1 MKQKVVSRGSQRER
15 GQTIILVAIGLVSL
29 LAMAALAID
38 IVTLY
43 SARSETQRAA
53 DATALVAAKA
63 IADSGF
69 TTLPPTDPNL
79 VNGNALTLAQSM
91 ATSAINA
98 MLNANNPAINQ
109 VAGMQPALVG
119 TPTIFFPASANPPN
133 SNPHITVTLQVT
145 NLPTF
150 FARIWGNRTAT
161 VKTSAT
167 AEAYNPAN
175 VQSFTPIAPRGVK
188 PWLIANIDPNQPP
201 VPPTPFINTT
211 TGVIETNT
219 VANVI
224 GETLNL
230 TPDCPAGPNCNTLI
244 SHPHPPGIG
253 PSPNTVGPPYPPPYP
268 QVEYVPAQVTPNSN
282 DVCPSPAS
290 CTENAQYPNYQYSIQ
305 CHDVNP
311 YPCGGSVN
319 NFSWDHTVNPRHPN
333 RHNGPSALGAEC
345 LIRAADSGSG
355 QGQDVLQN
363 PGGWPAAPFQFLAQS
378 GPQNTNVVTTSSSIV
393 TIPIIDNTA
402 ANFHA
407 NNPYGVTVVGFM
419 QAFINWVQ
427 DGTDPVTTIGD
438 INVTVLNI
446 AGCSL
451 TPNAAN
457 PVIGPGTS
465 PIPVRLITPP

>member
-1 MKQKVVSRGSQRER
+1 VSHGC
-15 GQTIILVAIGLVSL
+15 ILKL
-29 LAMAALAID
+29 
-38 IVTLY
+38 
-43 SARSETQRAA
+43 EWAA
-53 DATALVAAKA
+53 DAAALVAAKA

-79 VNGNALTLAQSM
+79 VNGNAQTLAQSM
-91 ATSAINA
+91 AASAINA

-109 VAGMQPALVG
+109 VAGMQPALFG

-188 PWLIANIDPNQPP
+188 PWLVANIDPNNP
-201 VPPTPFINTT
+201 VPGTAFINTT

-219 VANVI
+219 VAPVI
-224 GETLNL
+224 GETFNL
-230 TPDCPAGPNCNTLI
+230 TPDCSPGPTCGLLSGTN
-244 SHPHPPGIG
+244 PPGLG
-253 PSPNTVGPPYPPPYP
+253 PQNNTSVPPYYP

-290 CTENAQYPNYQYSIQ
+290 CTENVQYPDYQHSIQ

-319 NFSWDHTVNPRHPN
+319 NFSWDPTVNPRHPN
-333 RHNGPSALGAEC
+333 RLNGPSALGAEC
-345 LIRAADSGSG
+345 LIRATDSGSG
-355 QGQDVLQN
+355 QGQDILQN
-363 PGGWPAAPFQFLAQS
+363 LGPWPAAPFQFLAQS

-393 TIPIIDNTA
+393 TIPIIDQTA
-402 ANFHA
+402 STWPATA
-407 NNPYGVTVVGFM
+407 VTVVGFM
-419 QAFINWVQ
+419 QAFINQVQ
-427 DGTDPVTTIGD
+427 SGAVLPSTPGD
-438 INVTVLNI
+438 INITVLNI
-446 AGCSL
+446 AGCSS
-451 TPNAAN
+451 TPTGAN
-457 PVIGPGTS
+457 PVVGSGTS

>member
-69 TTLPPTDPNL
+69 TTLPPTDTNL
-79 VNGNALTLAQSM
+79 VNGNAQTLAQSM

-119 TPTIFFPASANPPN
+119 TPTIFFPGTANPPN

-150 FARIWGNRTAT
+150 FARIWGSRTAT

-188 PWLIANIDPNQPP
+188 PWLVANIDPNQPP
-201 VPPTPFINTT
+201 LPPTRFITT
-211 TGVIETNT
+211 ATGVIEP
-219 VANVI
+219 NVI
-224 GETLNL
+224 GETFNL
-230 TPDCPAGPNCNTLI
+230 TPDCNPGPTCALLSNGN
-244 SHPHPPGIG
+244 PPGLG
-253 PSPNTVGPPYPPPYP
+253 PQNSLITSPPYP

-282 DVCPSPAS
+282 NVCPSPAS
-290 CTENAQYPNYQYSIQ
+290 CTENAQYPDYQHSIQ

-319 NFSWDHTVNPRHPN
+319 NFSWDPTVNPRHPN
-333 RHNGPSALGAEC
+333 RSNGPSALGAEC
-345 LIRAADSGSG
+345 LIRATDSGSG

-393 TIPIIDNTA
+393 TIPIIDTSNTTVFQSA
-402 ANFHA
+402 S
-407 NNPYGVTVVGFM
+407 PYGVTVIGFM
-419 QAFINWVQ
+419 QAFINQVQ
-427 DGTDPVTTIGD
+427 DGNGVTKLGD

-446 AGCSL
+446 AGCST
-451 TPNAAN
+451 TPNGAN
-457 PVIGPGTS
+457 PVGGPGTS

>member
-1 MKQKVVSRGSQRER
+1 MKQKVVSRGRQRER

-43 SARSETQRAA
+43 AARSETQRAA

-63 IADSGF
+63 IADSGL
-69 TTLPPTDPNL
+69 TTLPPSDPNI
-79 VNGNALTLAQSM
+79 VNGNAQTLAQSM

-98 MLNANNPAINQ
+98 MLNANNPPINQ
-109 VAGMQPALVG
+109 VAGMQPVLVG
-119 TPTIFFPASANPPN
+119 TPTIFFPATATPPN

-161 VKTSAT
+161 VKVSAT

-175 VQSFTPIAPRGVK
+175 VQSFAPIAPRGVK
-188 PWLIANIDPNQPP
+188 PWLVANIDPNNPIP
-201 VPPTPFINTT
+201 NTPFINTT

-219 VANVI
+219 LGNVI
-224 GETLNL
+224 GEYLNL
-230 TPDCPAGPNCNTLI
+230 TPDCNPGSTCTLLSGTNPPGLGPQNTL
-244 SHPHPPGIG
+244 
-253 PSPNTVGPPYPPPYP
+253 VPPYPPSYP

-290 CTENAQYPNYQYSIQ
+290 CTENPQYPDYQHSIQ

-311 YPCGGSVN
+311 YPCGGLVN
-319 NFSWDHTVNPRHPN
+319 NFSWDPAVNPRHPN
-333 RHNGPSALGAEC
+333 RLNGPSALGAEC
-345 LIRAADSGSG
+345 LIRAGNSGLG

-363 PGGWPAAPFQFLAQS
+363 FGPWPAAPFQFSAQS
-378 GPQNTNVVTTSSSIV
+378 GPQNGNVVTTSSSIV
-393 TIPIIDNTA
+393 TIPIIDQTA
-402 ANFHA
+402 STWPATA
-407 NNPYGVTVVGFM
+407 VTVVGFM
-419 QAFINWVQ
+419 QAFINQVQ
-427 DGTDPVTTIGD
+427 PLPPPNSERGD
-438 INVTVLNI
+438 INITVLNI
-446 AGCSL
+446 AGCSQ

>member
-1 MKQKVVSRGSQRER
+1 MRQKVVLRGSQRER

-43 SARSETQRAA
+43 AARSETQRAA

-69 TTLPPTDPNL
+69 TTLPPTDPNI
-79 VNGNALTLAQSM
+79 VNGNAQTLAQNM
-91 ATSAINA
+91 ATSAISA
-98 MLNANNPAINQ
+98 MLNAANNPLINQ

-119 TPTIFFPASANPPN
+119 TPTIFFPATANPQN
-133 SNPHITVTLQVT
+133 SNPHIKVTLQVT

-161 VKTSAT
+161 VTASAT

-188 PWLIANIDPNQPP
+188 PWLVANIDPENP
-201 VPPTPFINTT
+201 VPGTAFINTT

-219 VANVI
+219 VAPVI
-224 GETLNL
+224 GETFNL
-230 TPDCPAGPNCNTLI
+230 TPDCSPGPTCGLLSGTN
-244 SHPHPPGIG
+244 PPGLG
-253 PSPNTVGPPYPPPYP
+253 PQNNTSVPPYYP

-290 CTENAQYPNYQYSIQ
+290 CTENAQYPDYQHSIQ

-319 NFSWDHTVNPRHPN
+319 NFSWDPTVNPRHPF

-345 LIRAADSGSG
+345 LIRASNSGSG

-363 PGGWPAAPFQFLAQS
+363 PGPWPAAPFQFSAQS
-378 GPQNTNVVTTSSSIV
+378 GPQAGNVVTTSSSIV

-402 ANFHA
+402 ANFHSTGT
-407 NNPYGVTVVGFM
+407 YGVTIVGFM
-419 QAFINWVQ
+419 QAFINQVQ
-427 DGTDPVTTIGD
+427 DGNGGTYLGD

-446 AGCSL
+446 VGCST
-451 TPNAAN
+451 TPTGAN
-457 PVIGPGTS
+457 PVVGSGTS
-465 PIPVRLITPP
+465 PVPVRLITPP

>member
-1 MKQKVVSRGSQRER
+1 MKRKAVSCGRERER

-43 SARSETQRAA
+43 AARSETQRAA

-69 TTLPPTDPNL
+69 TTLPPGDPNL
-79 VNGNALTLAQSM
+79 VNGNAQTLAQTM

-98 MLNANNPAINQ
+98 VLSANNPTINQ
-109 VAGMQPALVG
+109 VAGMQPGLVG
-119 TPTIFFPASANPPN
+119 TPTIFLPATANPPN

-161 VKTSAT
+161 VTASAT

-175 VQSFTPIAPRGVK
+175 VQNFTPIAPRGVK
-188 PWLIANIDPNQPP
+188 PWLVANADPNQPALP
-201 VPPTPFINTT
+201 LPTPFITT
-211 TGVIETNT
+211 LTGVIETNT
-219 VANVI
+219 IANVI

-230 TPDCPAGPNCNTLI
+230 TPDCPPGPTCI
-244 SHPHPPGIG
+244 SPIHNPPGLGTQNNQI
-253 PSPNTVGPPYPPPYP
+253 TYP

-282 DVCPSPAS
+282 NVCPSPAS
-290 CTENAQYPNYQYSIQ
+290 CTENAQYPDYQHSIQ

-319 NFSWDHTVNPRHPN
+319 NFSWDPTVNPRHPN
-333 RHNGPSALGAEC
+333 RHTGPSALGAEC
-345 LIRAADSGSG
+345 LIRATDWGSG

-393 TIPIIDNTA
+393 TIPIIDTSNTTI
-402 ANFHA
+402 FQSGI
-407 NNPYGVTVVGFM
+407 PYGVTVVGFM
-419 QAFINWVQ
+419 QAFINQVQ
-427 DGTDPVTTIGD
+427 DGTGVTNLGD
-438 INVTVLNI
+438 INLTVLNI
-446 AGCSL
+446 VGCST
-451 TPNAAN
+451 TPTGAN
-457 PVIGPGTS
+457 PVVGPGTS
-465 PIPVRLITPP
+465 PVPIRLITPP

>member
-1 MKQKVVSRGSQRER
+1 MKQKVVLRGNQRER

-53 DATALVAAKA
+53 DAAALVAAKA

-79 VNGNALTLAQSM
+79 VNGNAQTLAQNM
-91 ATSAINA
+91 ATSAING
-98 MLNANNPAINQ
+98 MLNATNPAINQ

-119 TPTIFFPASANPPN
+119 TPTIFLPATSNPPN

-161 VKTSAT
+161 VTASAT

-188 PWLIANIDPNQPP
+188 PWLVANVDPNQPP
-201 VPPTPFINTT
+201 PPVAPTPFIYTT

-230 TPDCPAGPNCNTLI
+230 TPDCPPGPTCSTLI
-244 SHPHPPGIG
+244 SNPQPPGLG
-253 PSPNTVGPPYPPPYP
+253 PQDNQFSYP

-290 CTENAQYPNYQYSIQ
+290 CTENAQYPDYQHSIQ

-319 NFSWDHTVNPRHPN
+319 NFSWDPTVNPRHPN

-345 LIRAADSGSG
+345 LIRATDLGSG
-355 QGQDVLQN
+355 QGQDILQN
-363 PGGWPAAPFQFLAQS
+363 LGPWPAAPFQFLAQS

-393 TIPIIDNTA
+393 TIPIIDNTP
-402 ANFHA
+402 ANFQL
-407 NNPYGVTVVGFM
+407 NGTYGVTVVGFM
-419 QAFINWVQ
+419 QAFINQVQ
-427 DGTDPVTTIGD
+427 DGNGGTNLGD
-438 INVTVLNI
+438 IKVTVLNI
-446 AGCSL
+446 AGCSN

-465 PIPVRLITPP
+465 PVPVRLITPP

>member
-1 MKQKVVSRGSQRER
+1 MKQKVVSRGSQQER

-43 SARSETQRAA
+43 AARSETQRAA

-69 TTLPPTDPNL
+69 TTLPPTDPNI
-79 VNGNALTLAQSM
+79 VNGNAQTLAQNM
-91 ATSAINA
+91 ATSAISA
-98 MLNANNPAINQ
+98 MLNAANNPLINQ

-119 TPTIFFPASANPPN
+119 TPTIFFPATANPQN
-133 SNPHITVTLQVT
+133 SNPHIKVTLQVT

-161 VKTSAT
+161 VTASAT

-175 VQSFTPIAPRGVK
+175 VQNFTPIAPRGVK
-188 PWLIANIDPNQPP
+188 PWLVANIDPNTGTQ
-201 VPPTPFINTT
+201 FISTG
-211 TGVIETNT
+211 TGVIEP
-219 VANVI
+219 NVI
-224 GETLNL
+224 GEPLNL
-230 TPDCPAGPNCNTLI
+230 TPDCPPVPNCNTLI
-244 SHPHPPGIG
+244 SNPNPPGIG
-253 PSPNTVGPPYPPPYP
+253 QQSTHVPPYPPAYP

-282 DVCPSPAS
+282 DVCPLPAS
-290 CTENAQYPNYQYSIQ
+290 CTENAQYPDYQHSIQ

-319 NFSWDHTVNPRHPN
+319 NFSWDPTVNPRHPF

-345 LIRAADSGSG
+345 LIRASNSGSG
-355 QGQDVLQN
+355 QGQDVLQD
-363 PGGWPAAPFQFLAQS
+363 PSPWPAAPFQFAAQS
-378 GPQNTNVVTTSSSIV
+378 GPQAGNVVTTSSSIV

-402 ANFHA
+402 ANFHSTGT
-407 NNPYGVTVVGFM
+407 YGVTIVGFM
-419 QAFINWVQ
+419 QAFINQVQ
-427 DGTDPVTTIGD
+427 DGNGGTYLGD

-446 AGCSL
+446 VGCST
-451 TPNAAN
+451 TPTGAN
-457 PVIGPGTS
+457 PVVGSGTS
-465 PIPVRLITPP
+465 PVPVRLITPP

>member
-1 MKQKVVSRGSQRER
+1 MKRKAVSCGRERER

-43 SARSETQRAA
+43 AARSETQRAA

-69 TTLPPTDPNL
+69 TTLPPGDPNL
-79 VNGNALTLAQSM
+79 VNGNAQTLAQSM

-98 MLNANNPAINQ
+98 VLSANNPTINQ
-109 VAGMQPALVG
+109 VAGMQPGLVG
-119 TPTIFFPASANPPN
+119 TPTIFLPATANPPN

-161 VKTSAT
+161 VTASAT

-175 VQSFTPIAPRGVK
+175 VQNFTPIAPRGVK
-188 PWLIANIDPNQPP
+188 PWLVANIDPNNP
-201 VPPTPFINTT
+201 VPGTAFINTT

-219 VANVI
+219 VAPVI
-224 GETLNL
+224 GESLNL
-230 TPDCPAGPNCNTLI
+230 TPDCNPGPTCTPPLISGMNPPGLGPNNT
-244 SHPHPPGIG
+244 PP
-253 PSPNTVGPPYPPPYP
+253 SYP

-282 DVCPSPAS
+282 DVCPSPSS
-290 CTENAQYPNYQYSIQ
+290 CTENPQYPDYQHSIQ

-311 YPCGGSVN
+311 YPCGGSAN
-319 NFSWDHTVNPRHPN
+319 NFSWDPTVNPRHPN
-333 RHNGPSALGAEC
+333 RLNGPSALGAEC
-345 LIRAADSGSG
+345 LIRAGNSGLG

-363 PGGWPAAPFQFLAQS
+363 FGPWPAAPFQFLAQS

-402 ANFHA
+402 LNFQLA
-407 NNPYGVTVVGFM
+407 GPYGVTVVGFM
-419 QAFINWVQ
+419 QAFINQVQ
-427 DGTDPVTTIGD
+427 TGPLPIAERGD
-438 INVTVLNI
+438 INITVLNI
-446 AGCSL
+446 AGCSQ

-457 PVIGPGTS
+457 PVVGPGTS

>member
-1 MKQKVVSRGSQRER
+1 MKRKTVSCGRERQR

-43 SARSETQRAA
+43 AARSETQRAA
-53 DATALVAAKA
+53 DAAALVAAKA

-79 VNGNALTLAQSM
+79 VNGNAQTLAQSM

-119 TPTIFFPASANPPN
+119 TPTIFFPGTANPPN

-150 FARIWGNRTAT
+150 FARIWGSRTAT

-188 PWLIANIDPNQPP
+188 PWLVANIDPNNP
-201 VPPTPFINTT
+201 VPGTAFINTT

-219 VANVI
+219 VAPVI
-224 GETLNL
+224 GETFNL
-230 TPDCPAGPNCNTLI
+230 TPDCKPGPTCGLLSGTN
-244 SHPHPPGIG
+244 PPGLG
-253 PSPNTVGPPYPPPYP
+253 PQNNTSVPPYYP

-290 CTENAQYPNYQYSIQ
+290 CTENVQYPDYQHSIQ

-319 NFSWDHTVNPRHPN
+319 PTVNPRHPN

-345 LIRAADSGSG
+345 LIRATDSGSG

-393 TIPIIDNTA
+393 TIPIIDQTA
-402 ANFHA
+402 STW
-407 NNPYGVTVVGFM
+407 P
-419 QAFINWVQ
+419 
-427 DGTDPVTTIGD
+427 
-438 INVTVLNI
+438 
-446 AGCSL
+446 
-451 TPNAAN
+451 
-457 PVIGPGTS
+457 
-465 PIPVRLITPP
+465 

>member
-43 SARSETQRAA
+43 AARSETQRAA

-69 TTLPPTDPNL
+69 TTLPPGDPNI
-79 VNGNALTLAQSM
+79 VNGNAQTLAQSM

-98 MLNANNPAINQ
+98 MLTANNPPINQ
-109 VAGMQPALVG
+109 VAGMQPGLVG
-119 TPTIFFPASANPPN
+119 TPTIFFPATANPQN

-161 VKTSAT
+161 VTASAT

-175 VQSFTPIAPRGVK
+175 VQNFTPIAPRGVK
-188 PWLIANIDPNQPP
+188 PWLVANADPNQPSLP
-201 VPPTPFINTT
+201 IPTPFITT
-211 TGVIETNT
+211 STGVIETNT
-219 VANVI
+219 VANII

-230 TPDCPAGPNCNTLI
+230 TPDCPSGPTCVSPI
-244 SHPHPPGIG
+244 HIPPGLGTQNNQI
-253 PSPNTVGPPYPPPYP
+253 TYP

-282 DVCPSPAS
+282 DVCPLPAS
-290 CTENAQYPNYQYSIQ
+290 CTENPNYPDYQYSIQ

-319 NFSWDHTVNPRHPN
+319 NFSWDPTVNPRHPT
-333 RHNGPSALGAEC
+333 HLSGPSALGAEC
-345 LIRAADSGSG
+345 LIRATSAGAG
-355 QGQDVLQN
+355 QEQDVLQN
-363 PGGWPAAPFQFLAQS
+363 FGPWPAAPFQFSAQS
-378 GPQNTNVVTTSSSIV
+378 GPQAGNVVTTSSSIV

-402 ANFHA
+402 LNFHSTGT
-407 NNPYGVTVVGFM
+407 YGVTVVGFM
-419 QAFINWVQ
+419 QAFINQVQ
-427 DGTDPVTTIGD
+427 DGTGGTNRGD

-446 AGCSL
+446 VGCST
-451 TPNAAN
+451 TPTGAN
-457 PVIGPGTS
+457 PVVGPGTS

>member
-1 MKQKVVSRGSQRER
+1 MKRKTVSCGKERER

-43 SARSETQRAA
+43 AARSETQRAA

-69 TTLPPTDPNL
+69 TTLPPGDPNL
-79 VNGNALTLAQSM
+79 VNGNAQTLAQSM

-98 MLNANNPAINQ
+98 VLSANNPTINQ
-109 VAGMQPALVG
+109 VAGMQPGLVG
-119 TPTIFFPASANPPN
+119 TPTIFLPATANPPN

-161 VKTSAT
+161 VTASAT

-175 VQSFTPIAPRGVK
+175 VQNFTPIAPKGVK
-188 PWLIANIDPNQPP
+188 PWLVANADPTSGILPAPQ
-201 VPPTPFINTT
+201 FINPP
-211 TGVIETNT
+211 TGVIEP
-219 VANVI
+219 NVI
-224 GETLNL
+224 GEQLNL
-230 TPDCPAGPNCNTLI
+230 TPDCNAGPTCTLI
-244 SHPHPPGIG
+244 SSLPGPG
-253 PSPNTVGPPYPPPYP
+253 PNTSSVYP

-282 DVCPSPAS
+282 DVCPLPAS
-290 CTENAQYPNYQYSIQ
+290 CTENPNYPDYQHSIQ

-311 YPCGGSVN
+311 YPCGGSAN
-319 NFSWDHTVNPRHPN
+319 NFSWDPAVNPRHPG
-333 RHNGPSALGAEC
+333 RLNGPSALGAEC
-345 LIRAADSGSG
+345 LIRAGNSGLG

-363 PGGWPAAPFQFLAQS
+363 FGPWPAAPFQFLAQS

-393 TIPIIDNTA
+393 TIPIIDTSNTTV
-402 ANFHA
+402 FQSGS
-407 NNPYGVTVVGFM
+407 PYGVTVVGFM
-419 QAFINWVQ
+419 QAFINEVQ
-427 DGTDPVTTIGD
+427 TGPLPISERGD
-438 INVTVLNI
+438 INITVLNI
-446 AGCSL
+446 AGCSQ

-457 PVIGPGTS
+457 PVVGSGTS